1 MRVLAF
7 PFPLLSHYL
16 RTREI
21 LKSLDAEI
29 LYAGACKAA
38 ERVAA
43 LGEQLFPCEHFDEAE
58 MLECTNRFDF
68 SWLNIQ
74 AIERVYLSQVEA
86 IKTFK
91 PDLVVSDS
99 AQTAKMAC
107 ETTGVPHVS
116 IVNGYL
122 TKFYAL
128 TRRLP
133 ETHPAWKHQQ
143 RVPPKYFDPII
154 KLVEKLSMHSV
165 HAPFR
170 ALRKKYKLPSTATYL
185 DEFEGDKTAI
195 CDDEEVFPQCAL
207 PSTHRFIGPA
217 FFKDGS
223 DAESLVCD
231 GRPLVLASMGS
242 SGNWGNLHILRDSA
256 FECFKVVAVG
266 RGADIFRNTH
276 VEVKSFIS
284 PSNLSAASA
293 IICHGGNGTLYQ
305 AVYSGV
311 PVLAQATSFEQQWNV
326 ERFRELGIVRG
337 APNKREILLQE
348 LHEVTQQ
355 GPSEAAQ
362 ALCKRLK
369 SDSSAIIRSL
379 IEC

>member
-107 ETTGVPHVS
+107 ETTGVPLILMENGRTSEVCASTMSIFTTWPCGCGATPLCVS
-116 IVNGYL
+116 
-122 TKFYAL
+122 
-128 TRRLP
+128 
-133 ETHPAWKHQQ
+133 
-143 RVPPKYFDPII
+143 
-154 KLVEKLSMHSV
+154 
-165 HAPFR
+165 
-170 ALRKKYKLPSTATYL
+170 
-185 DEFEGDKTAI
+185 
-195 CDDEEVFPQCAL
+195 
-207 PSTHRFIGPA
+207 
-217 FFKDGS
+217 
-223 DAESLVCD
+223 
-231 GRPLVLASMGS
+231 
-242 SGNWGNLHILRDSA
+242 
-256 FECFKVVAVG
+256 
-266 RGADIFRNTH
+266 
-276 VEVKSFIS
+276 
-284 PSNLSAASA
+284 
-293 IICHGGNGTLYQ
+293 HGFN
-305 AVYSGV
+305 S
-311 PVLAQATSFEQQWNV
+311 
-326 ERFRELGIVRG
+326 R
-337 APNKREILLQE
+337 
-348 LHEVTQQ
+348 
-355 GPSEAAQ
+355 
-362 ALCKRLK
+362 
-369 SDSSAIIRSL
+369 
-379 IEC
+379 